1 MAKQLV
7 RRDNIEEFI
16 SHDDN
21 KLYVGQT
28 LILTPGAKDYLQ
40 EKNITVVYGEPAEP
54 ETKPEANVATSVVT
68 DVEGRIQ
75 QLLQSDFSITDRQLI
90 TEVTKKVLEKLGN
103 SGQ

>member
-16 SHDDN
+16 SHDEK
-21 KLYVGQT
+21 KLYVGKT

-40 EKNITVVYGEPAEP
+40 EKKITVVYGEPAKP
-54 ETKPEANVATSVVT
+54 ETKPEVKVATSAVT

-75 QLLQSDFSITDRQLI
+75 QLLQSDFSITDRQLV
-90 TEVTKKVLEKLGN
+90 TEVTKKVLEKLEN